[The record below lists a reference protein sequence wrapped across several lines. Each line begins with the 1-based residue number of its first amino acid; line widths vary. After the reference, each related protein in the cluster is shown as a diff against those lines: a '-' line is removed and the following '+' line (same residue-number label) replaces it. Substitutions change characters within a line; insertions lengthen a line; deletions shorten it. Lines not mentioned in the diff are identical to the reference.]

1 MPRRGRGGNRNDN
14 TPGGA
19 GAGGGRPGGNQQPPQ
34 TAPPQIAPVGADNR
48 GAFGGSLGGI
58 ATGAGIG
65 FIGSQMF
72 GGNDTA
78 LGSALDNVSEGVGTG
93 IGALGQGTGGAIGAL
108 GAGAGGA
115 VNALGAGAGGAINDI
130 GGGLGDFMS
139 YLPLVLA
146 VGGVIVL
153 INMTSKK

>member
-1 MPRRGRGGNRNDN
+1 MPRRRGGNRNDN
-14 TPGGA
+14 TPG
-19 GAGGGRPGGNQQPPQ
+19 AGGGRGGNNNAPPPPPV
-34 TAPPQIAPVGADNR
+34 PPQIAPVGGDNR

-65 FIGSQMF
+65 FVGSQLF

-93 IGALGQGTGGAIGAL
+93 IGALGQG
-108 GAGAGGA
+108 
-115 VNALGAGAGGAINDI
+115 AGGAINEV

-146 VGGVIVL
+146 VGGVFVIM
-153 INMTSKK
+153 NMSNNRR

>member
-1 MPRRGRGGNRNDN
+1 MPRGGRGRGNRNDN
-14 TPGGA
+14 TPGG
-19 GAGGGRPGGNQQPPQ
+19 GGRQGGNQQPPP
-34 TAPPQIAPVGADNR
+34 TNTPPQINPIGADNR

-65 FIGSQMF
+65 FLGSQMF

-93 IGALGQGTGGAIGAL
+93 IGAIGQGVGTAT
-108 GAGAGGA
+108 GA
-115 VNALGAGAGGAINDI
+115 VGQGVGTGVGALGAGAGGAINSV
-130 GGGLGDFMS
+130 GGGIGDFMS

-153 INMTSKK
+153 MNMTSKGR